1 MAKLIV
7 VNNPEYEDCRIGCY
21 SERGCFSYLFFR
33 YLPQKENFRKFLHSI
48 NFPISNNELESV
60 GNYTLFS
67 ELDLGKFGSP
77 DGGFLFV
84 IGEQRYF
91 VFVEGKFNE
100 SYNKSC
106 SSSNYASS
114 IRGQIELKYRMI
126 YAVLQRQKIDK
137 NSELIIE
144 SQVIADLYKNRDD
157 FYSKEAI
164 TKRSKTAEGRR
175 LKLVKK
181 KNINDAEREKILSNI
196 NDLNKNYRRLKLI
209 DGVKDLFNE
218 LSIENLKI
226 YYLII
231 TNDKINPLEK
241 TENKDYLP
249 SMYNEE
255 GVSQTHE
262 NLLWINAEFI
272 EGLIKGH
279 SKESKH

>member
-1 MAKLIV
+1 MAKLII
-7 VNNPEYEDCRIGCY
+7 VNNPENEDCRIGCY

-48 NFPISNNELESV
+48 KFPNSNNELK
-60 GNYTLFS
+60 NYTLFS

-84 IGEQRYF
+84 IGEQGYF
-91 VFVEGKFNE
+91 VFVEGKLNE
-100 SYNKSC
+100 SYNESC
-106 SSSNYASS
+106 KSSNYGSS

-126 YAVLQRQKIDK
+126 YAELQRQKIDQ

-164 TKRSKTAEGRR
+164 EKRSKTAESRR
-175 LKLVKK
+175 LKLEKK
-181 KNINDAEREKILSNI
+181 QNINDTERKRKLSNI
-196 NDLNKNYRRLKLI
+196 NDPNKNYRRLKLI
-209 DGVKDLFNE
+209 DGVEALFNE
-218 LSIENLKI
+218 LSFEKLKI

-231 TNDKINPLEK
+231 TNDDINPLGK
-241 TENKDYLP
+241 TENNDYLP
-249 SMYNEE
+249 SMYNED

-262 NLLWINAEFI
+262 NLLWINAKHI
-272 EGLIKGH
+272 EGLIEEH
-279 SKESKH
+279 SKESKQ